1 MNLGYVISTIIASLV
16 LLSLIALNSRIIRGS
31 GEQTLYTM
39 AKIESDLIV
48 DYVKDDM
55 RSMGYG
61 VDSTAI
67 TIADPNRIQF
77 LVHFE
82 GAPDRR
88 VIDWFFDDLEE
99 PSGRNPNTRPLYRRD
114 VPGAADPGFDPDEFT
129 VETIGSGVVQ
139 FQLAYLN
146 SRREVI
152 GTPGDPVPDA
162 QLGEICQIRLELI
175 VESLDSYDLNRF
187 ERSIWSGEIT
197 PFNLNCSAAP

>member
-16 LLSLIALNSRIIRGS
+16 LLSLVALNSRIIRGS

-39 AKIESDLIV
+39 AKIESDMIM

-61 VDSTAI
+61 IATTAI

-82 GAPDRR
+82 GQPDQR
-88 VIDWFFDDLEE
+88 VIDWFFDDTG
-99 PSGRNPNTRPLYRRD
+99 PSADRNTNTRPLYRRA
-114 VPGAADPGFDPDEFT
+114 VSSVADPGFDPTEVT
-129 VETIGSGVVQ
+129 VETIGSGVVS
-139 FQLAYLN
+139 FELTYLN

-152 GTPGDPVPDA
+152 GTPGVP
-162 QLGEICQIRLELI
+162 LSSGELEFICQIQMEMI
-175 VESLDSYDLNRF
+175 VESLDSYDPNRF
-187 ERSIWSGEIT
+187 ERSTWSGEVT